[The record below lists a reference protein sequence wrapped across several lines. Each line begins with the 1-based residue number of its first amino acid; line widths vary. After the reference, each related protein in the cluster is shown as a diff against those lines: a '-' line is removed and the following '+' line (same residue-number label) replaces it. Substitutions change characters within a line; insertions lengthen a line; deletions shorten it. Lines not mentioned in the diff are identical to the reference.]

1 MLETQ
6 SKLSQ
11 NKRHVEIAAMCEVPH
26 LSNDG
31 IAEIRGVIPARD
43 VMPRVWGIPAD
54 SAILDADSELESNSQ
69 GTEEELRTVLAEL
82 EARRRHESRLFSLYP
97 DEGPLRRELYP
108 KHLNHFAA
116 GRLHRERLFLAGNR
130 VGKSMAAG
138 YEGTLHL
145 TGLYPAWWEGKV
157 FDRPVNAI
165 GSSDTA
171 KTTRDIIQKMLFGP
185 PIELG
190 TGLVPKDMIVK
201 TTPKHGLA
209 EAYDIVYI
217 RHVSGGLSRLMLKS
231 YDQGVDAYKGTEED
245 VVWLDEEPTFVIK
258 TECCIRTMTTG
269 GIVIVTTTPIFGRTP
284 MIDEFLKTCVNKDEL
299 PIAA

>member
-1 MLETQ
+1 MPETQ
-6 SKLSQ
+6 SKSSP
-11 NKRHVEIAAMCEVPH
+11 NERHVEIAAMGEVPH
-26 LSNDG
+26 LSRDG
-31 IAEIRGVIPARD
+31 VKEVRSILPGKD
-43 VMPRVWGIPAD
+43 LMPRIWGIP
-54 SAILDADSELESNSQ
+54 EGSNIVYPGASIERNNQ
-69 GTEEELRTVLAEL
+69 DTEEELRVVLAEL
-82 EARRRHESRLFSLYP
+82 EARSRRESRLFSLYP

-108 KHLNHFAA
+108 KHLKHFAA

-145 TGLYPAWWEGKV
+145 TGLYPDWWEGKV
-157 FDRPVNAI
+157 FNRPVNAI

-284 MIDEFLKTCVNKDEL
+284 MIDEFLKTCANKDDL